1 MLSREFTLRERL
13 MLLACV
19 VLAVGVFY
27 YQFVHK
33 GIKEQIRDASTENME
48 MEIQTE
54 QALAANIASMQQTID
69 SSGNRI
75 AGRQLHAYER
85 NPQWFL

>member
-33 GIKEQIRDASTENME
+33 GI
-48 MEIQTE
+48 
-54 QALAANIASMQQTID
+54 
-69 SSGNRI
+69 
-75 AGRQLHAYER
+75 
-85 NPQWFL
+85 